1 MILRLP
7 SPSLPSSPL
16 SPSASNPLRRFSSS
30 SFPRPRPRRSILR
43 CAAGN
48 DVVELDAFTKKSGY
62 LFELSVPE
70 ANSIADY
77 DISKIGAIYRRKP
90 LILLRRLSQIAFT
103 FGKWFGVR
111 YIDNLTERS
120 DRMFEVRAAELRNI
134 LVELGPAYIK
144 IAQAISSRPDL
155 IPPSYLDELSLL
167 QDRISPFFTEV
178 AINTIEQELGL
189 PIEELF
195 SEISPEPVAAA
206 SLGQVYQARL
216 RRTGQLVAV
225 KVQRPGVQAAI
236 SLDILILR
244 FLAGL
249 LRRIRKLNTDLQ
261 AVVDEWASSLFR
273 EMDYRTEANNGIR
286 FRQLYGGIP
295 DVLVP
300 EMYLDYTTR
309 RVLVMEWVE
318 GQKLSEV
325 NDLYLVEVGTY
336 CSFNQLLECGFYHA
350 DPHPGNLLRTF
361 DGKLAYLDFG
371 MMGEFNQELRIGFIE
386 ASLHLVNRD
395 FGALAKDF
403 VTLGFIPPNADKE
416 AVTKALTGFFLC
428 LEPMD
433 SVWFV
438 GIKSLSV
445 FQNAVDK
452 GVQNIS
458 FGDLLGDLG
467 ATMYKFKFRIPSYFS
482 LVIRS
487 LAVLEGV
494 AIGFNPDYKVLGS
507 TYPWIAR
514 KVLTDSSIELKSSLQ
529 ALLYEDGVFNID
541 RLESLLSEAL
551 RARTEKVVSRK
562 QEDDANSRVVVKQVL
577 SFILAE
583 KGAFVRDL
591 LLQEFVKGLDAL
603 GLATLDSV
611 RTSIPFAATFSIST
625 MTNEDKINLRTLR
638 RLLRLLSGLQRN
650 ENSKPVI
657 RDDTPY
663 KNQQTNSDE
672 AALVFN
678 QLASVQEILPLLSVL
693 PELPPELQQQLLNL
707 PADLTGRL
715 ISRAAARTIRRMI
728 GIAIVG
734 GGICG
739 LATALAL
746 HRKGFTSVVLER
758 SESLRATGGG
768 ITIRANGWR
777 ALDELGVA
785 SKLRQTALPLQG
797 ARDIYLHNGKQQ
809 KISYGGG
816 EARCLKRSDLITTLA
831 ESLPVGT
838 IRLGCQAIS
847 VKLDSLTSYPTL
859 QLHNGSTI
867 KAKAHLHYN
876 SIASSLLSMV
886 RGFTVYAGGHN
897 FGNEFVQVKGDK
909 NTIGRLPVH
918 DNLVYWFVSHQVH
931 GGQDPSKVSKDP
943 ELIRQFTLQS
953 ILEEF
958 PSEMVDMIRK
968 SELESVSHV
977 RLRYRPPW
985 EILVQNF
992 RKGSVAVAGDAM
1004 HVMGP
1009 FIGQGGSAGIED
1021 AIVIARSLAP
1031 ALAKNYYKK
1040 WSGRNGMM
1048 VEVGEAFDK
1057 YVKERRMRLVMLST
1071 QTYLVGLLQQD
1082 SGSMLKFVCLI
1093 LMATL
1098 FSDVIRHT
1106 RYDCGRL

>member
-1 MILRLP
+1 M
-7 SPSLPSSPL
+7 
-16 SPSASNPLRRFSSS
+16 
-30 SFPRPRPRRSILR
+30 
-43 CAAGN
+43 
-48 DVVELDAFTKKSGY
+48 
-62 LFELSVPE
+62 
-70 ANSIADY
+70 
-77 DISKIGAIYRRKP
+77 
-90 LILLRRLSQIAFT
+90 
-103 FGKWFGVR
+103 
-111 YIDNLTERS
+111 
-120 DRMFEVRAAELRNI
+120 
-134 LVELGPAYIK
+134 
-144 IAQAISSRPDL
+144 
-155 IPPSYLDELSLL
+155 
-167 QDRISPFFTEV
+167 
-178 AINTIEQELGL
+178 
-189 PIEELF
+189 
-195 SEISPEPVAAA
+195 
-206 SLGQVYQARL
+206 
-216 RRTGQLVAV
+216 
-225 KVQRPGVQAAI
+225 
-236 SLDILILR
+236 
-244 FLAGL
+244 
-249 LRRIRKLNTDLQ
+249 
-261 AVVDEWASSLFR
+261 
-273 EMDYRTEANNGIR
+273 
-286 FRQLYGGIP
+286 
-295 DVLVP
+295 
-300 EMYLDYTTR
+300 
-309 RVLVMEWVE
+309 
-318 GQKLSEV
+318 
-325 NDLYLVEVGTY
+325 EVG
-336 CSFNQLLECGFYHA
+336 
-350 DPHPGNLLRTF
+350 
-361 DGKLAYLDFG
+361 
-371 MMGEFNQELRIGFIE
+371 
-386 ASLHLVNRD
+386 
-395 FGALAKDF
+395 
-403 VTLGFIPPNADKE
+403 
-416 AVTKALTGFFLC
+416 
-428 LEPMD
+428 
-433 SVWFV
+433 
-438 GIKSLSV
+438 
-445 FQNAVDK
+445 
-452 GVQNIS
+452 
-458 FGDLLGDLG
+458 
-467 ATMYKFKFRIPSYFS
+467 
-482 LVIRS
+482 
-487 LAVLEGV
+487 
-494 AIGFNPDYKVLGS
+494 
-507 TYPWIAR
+507 
-514 KVLTDSSIELKSSLQ
+514 
-529 ALLYEDGVFNID
+529 
-541 RLESLLSEAL
+541 
-551 RARTEKVVSRK
+551 
-562 QEDDANSRVVVKQVL
+562 
-577 SFILAE
+577 
-583 KGAFVRDL
+583 
-591 LLQEFVKGLDAL
+591 
-603 GLATLDSV
+603 
-611 RTSIPFAATFSIST
+611 
-625 MTNEDKINLRTLR
+625 
-638 RLLRLLSGLQRN
+638 
-650 ENSKPVI
+650 
-657 RDDTPY
+657 
-663 KNQQTNSDE
+663 DE
-672 AALVFN
+672 
-678 QLASVQEILPLLSVL
+678 E
-693 PELPPELQQQLLNL
+693 
-707 PADLTGRL
+707 
-715 ISRAAARTIRRMI
+715 I

-867 KAKAHLHYN
+867 KAEVVIGCDGTKSVVADFIGVKP
-876 SIASSLLSMV
+876 SKPFMLSEV

-931 GGQDPSKVSKDP
+931 GLQDPSKVSKDP

-992 RKGSVAVAGDAM
+992 RKGSVTVAGDAM

-1071 QTYLVGLLQQD
+1071 QTYLLGLLQQD

-1106 RYDCGRL
+1106 RYDCGHEELEIAIVGGGICGLATALALHRKGFTSVVLERSESLRATGGGIIIRANGWRALDELGVASKLRQTAQPLQGVREIYLNDGKQQETAYGGVEARCLKRSDLIETLAESLPVGTIRLGCQAISVKLDSLTSHPTLQLHSGSTIKAKVLIGCDGTKSVVADFVGVKPSKPFMLAGVRGFTVYPGGHNFGNEFVMVKGDKKTIGIIPVHDNLVSWFVTHQVHGRQDPLEVSKDPELIRQLTLQLIKEFPSEMVDMIRKSDLESVSHVRLRYRPPWEILVEKFRKGSVTVAGDAMHVMGPFLGQGGSAGIEDAIVIARSLAPTLAKNYDRRSSGRNGMMVEVGEALDKYVKERRMRLVMLSTHTYLLGLLQQNPGPMLKFVCLILMATLFSDVTRHSRYDCGRL